1 MKNIKTGTYIRND
14 ESYNFNFATNLSI
27 ANKQS
32 FVNSVVDLVV
42 DDLEKKYNSILRD
55 LIVDFYTI
63 KYFTDIDTTE
73 FEKSLSFV
81 DDVEQ
86 FLEETNII
94 EIVRANA
101 TPTLFD
107 ELNKAID
114 NSIEYITGIHHYPI
128 ADSFAS
134 LLSTLEKK
142 INKIDLGSAMEM
154 AQKFAGM
161 TEDFSIENLVNAYM
175 DSDMHKANLDEI
187 AESKIE
193 SKDE

>member
-1 MKNIKTGTYIRND
+1 MAD
-14 ESYNFNFATNLSI
+14 
-27 ANKQS
+27 KQG
-32 FVNSVVDLVV
+32 FVNSVVNLVV

-55 LIVDFYTI
+55 LIVDYYTI

-94 EIVRANA
+94 EIIRTNVS
-101 TPTLFD
+101 PTLFD

-114 NSIEYITGIHHYPI
+114 NSIEYITGIHHSPI
-128 ADSFAS
+128 ADSLAS

-142 INKIDLGSAMEM
+142 INEIDLDSAMEM
-154 AQKFAGM
+154 VQKFAGM
-161 TEDFSIENLVNAYM
+161 TEDFSVENLVNAYM
-175 DSDMHKANLDEI
+175 DSDMHKANLNEI
-187 AESKIE
+187 AESKTKF
-193 SKDE
+193 KDE